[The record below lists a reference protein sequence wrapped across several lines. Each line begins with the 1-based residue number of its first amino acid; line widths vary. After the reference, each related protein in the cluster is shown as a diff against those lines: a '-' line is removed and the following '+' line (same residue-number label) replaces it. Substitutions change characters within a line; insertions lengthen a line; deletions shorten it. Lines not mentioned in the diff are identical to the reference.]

1 MTDDKLFN
9 KSIHHQSHCQVKNM
23 DGFDEQN
30 LIRKNKFEYSNKTV
44 SFSP

>member
-9 KSIHHQSHCQVKNM
+9 KSIHHQSHCKVKNM
-23 DGFDEQN
+23 NGFDEQN